1 MSQKRETLEPVEGA
15 ERSSRRRLDLKD
27 ELVLALFP
35 TLTVLAVL
43 VLVEVLT
50 NQRVLFAS
58 LAASAFLIYLDP
70 LHGMNTVR
78 TLIISHLLALSVGL
92 FASWILGDG
101 YSAAGAAMVL
111 TIFSMVL
118 LDVVHPPAIGTS
130 LIFAFRTGAA
140 NNVTLFAL
148 AIAVLVMLLVIE
160 RTALWLLGRFES
172 N

>member
-1 MSQKRETLEPVEGA
+1 M
-15 ERSSRRRLDLKD
+15 
-27 ELVLALFP
+27 P

-78 TLIISHLLALSVGL
+78 TLIISHLLAVGVGL
-92 FASWILGDG
+92 GASWSLGDG
-101 YSAAGAAMVL
+101 YAAAGAAMVV

-130 LIFAFRTGAA
+130 LIFAFRSAAA

-148 AIAVLVMLLVIE
+148 AVGVLVVLLILQ
-160 RTALWLLGRFES
+160 RTGLWLLARFES
-172 N
+172 E